1 MKAISIGTR
10 YEIYNDSLKAYDR
23 LPAKTYTVR
32 FAQMSGFF
40 LEERTDLSVN
50 EKVYGVHPEKADK
63 VLKAFTTFERNLG
76 VILSGDKGIGKSL
89 FARLLSAKAV
99 EAGYPVIIID
109 QFIPGI
115 ASYIESIDQEAVFL
129 FDEFDKTFGSIRQGD
144 NEADPQSRLLS
155 LFDGTS
161 QGKKLFIITCN
172 SLHRLNDYLVN
183 RPGRFHYHFRFD
195 YPSGEEI
202 LKYMTDKLGAQ
213 YHGEIEKVILFS
225 KKVSLNFDCLRAIAF
240 ELSLGEPFEKIIQ
253 DLNIINVNAE
263 DYDLALHCKGGTILT
278 AKGQSL
284 DLFNKGR
291 RVYVYLEDDKSGNGI
306 QAAFDPADC
315 VYDPAYNTLSL
326 PGDRISLISDADGE
340 TPFDCGGKEFV
351 KKLAPE
357 YMTIS
362 RAASRNIHY
371 LTA

>member
-32 FAQMSGFF
+32 FAKMSGFY

-50 EKVYGVHPEKADK
+50 EKVYGVHMEKADK
-63 VLKAFTTFERNLG
+63 VLKAFTAFERNLG

-115 ASYIESIDQEAVFL
+115 ASYIESIEQEAVFL
-129 FDEFDKTFGSIRQGD
+129 FDEFDKTFGSIRQGE

-202 LKYMTDKLGAQ
+202 MKYLTDKLGSQ
-213 YHGEIEKVILFS
+213 YQGEIEKVILFS
-225 KKVSLNFDCLRAIAF
+225 KKVALNFDCLRAIAF
-240 ELSLGEPFEKIIQ
+240 ELSLDVPFETAIQ
-253 DLNIINVNAE
+253 DLNIINTNE
-263 DYDLALHCKGGTILT
+263 EMYNITLHFCGGATMT
-278 AKGQSL
+278 VKHRSL
-284 DLFNKGR
+284 DLFNADGIEMVDLFDDKGR
-291 RVYVYLEDDKSGNGI
+291 ELVTVTFSPSACTYDPTRRATVV
-306 QAAFDPADC
+306 PADS
-315 VYDPAYNTLSL
+315 LSL
-326 PGDRISLISDADGE
+326 DYSAYYGE
-340 TPFDCGGKEFV
+340 DILAAT
-351 KKLAPE
+351 KKLVPE
-357 YMTIS
+357 YLSIV
-362 RAASRNIHY
+362 RATERNIHY